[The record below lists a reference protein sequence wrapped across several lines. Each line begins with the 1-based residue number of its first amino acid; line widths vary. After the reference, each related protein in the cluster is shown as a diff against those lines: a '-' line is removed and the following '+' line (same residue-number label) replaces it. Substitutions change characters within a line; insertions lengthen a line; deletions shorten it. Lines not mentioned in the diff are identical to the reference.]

1 MDGRSAF
8 GHELLCCEVKDMSEI
23 GTGTAMQ
30 AIEYALRGLD
40 LRKDVI
46 ANNVANAEVPGFLGS
61 QVSFEENLRRA
72 LERGNTSE
80 ITGPSVQTT
89 NEPPGINGNN
99 VRLEVEL
106 TEMVR
111 TNLLQQAM
119 INAYNF
125 KLDVIRTAIGS
136 R

>member
-1 MDGRSAF
+1 MNARRSAMSSF
-8 GHELLCCEVKDMSEI
+8 CCEVKDMSEI

-40 LRKDVI
+40 LRNQVI
-46 ANNVANAEVPGFLGS
+46 ANNVANAGVPGFLGS
-61 QVSFEENLRRA
+61 EVSFEENLRRA
-72 LERGNTSE
+72 LDRGDTAD
-80 ITGPSVQTT
+80 IKGPAVHGSD
-89 NEPPGINGNN
+89 ELPGINGNN

>member
-1 MDGRSAF
+1 MNARRSAMSSF
-8 GHELLCCEVKDMSEI
+8 CCEVKDMSET

-40 LRKDVI
+40 LRNQVI

-61 QVSFEENLRRA
+61 EVSFEENLRRA
-72 LERGNTSE
+72 LDRGDTAD
-80 ITGPSVQTT
+80 IKGPAVHGSD
-89 NEPPGINGNN
+89 ELPGINGNN

>member
-1 MDGRSAF
+1 MT
-8 GHELLCCEVKDMSEI
+8 EI
-23 GTGTAMQ
+23 GSGAAIE
-30 AIEYALRGLD
+30 AIEYALHGLD
-40 LRKDVI
+40 LRTEVI

-61 QVSFEENLRRA
+61 EVSFEQNLRRA
-72 LERGNTSE
+72 LERGDMSDPGAPQVHGTDE
-80 ITGPSVQTT
+80 L
-89 NEPPGINGNN
+89 PGINGNN

-106 TEMVR
+106 TEMVK

-125 KLDVIRTAIGS
+125 KMDVLRTAIGA